1 MSSCFRKKDMFPLP
15 FNLLLVWNLLSGQ
28 SSYCTK
34 HYTIFLQ
41 NVEIFRNIFFQRIV
55 FGSRKRKNISKFFWE
70 DFYLSKLM
78 NQLIEMCGSCPWI
91 ACITIYCWF
100 KVWTCHKLGGRPIV
114 QWATAFLMDI
124 SRLAAEIVHTTSS
137 VGGEEERGFVVAQAT
152 LRSPSPLS
160 YENMSP

>member
-1 MSSCFRKKDMFPLP
+1 MFPLP
-15 FNLLLVWNLLSGQ
+15 FNLLLVWDLLSGQ
-28 SSYCTK
+28 SSYCMK
-34 HYTIFLQ
+34 YYTIFLQ

-137 VGGEEERGFVVAQAT
+137 EFQKGKEGSKVLLQLCVERQLLWLKIGT
-152 LRSPSPLS
+152 HKCPTDMH
-160 YENMSP
+160 Y